1 MEGIID
7 ILIPILFVALPAIF
21 KAIADRLEKSGK
33 GDKAGKFKRIA
44 EAMSDDD
51 KRVLDEIE
59 TPVLDEILE
68 KRRLQVYGP
77 DEDPVEPMS
86 INPVP
91 VMIPKPAVTEIDVM
105 DYIDKPETEVKR
117 QIKHVPPKPKAR
129 KPVMLLEEEPKNK
142 GEKIDPKKLVIY
154 SEIMKPKF

>member
-7 ILIPILFVALPAIF
+7 ILIPILFIALPAIF
-21 KAIADRLEKSGK
+21 KAVGDRLEKSGK
-33 GDKAGKFKRIA
+33 TDKAGKFKRIA
-44 EAMSDDD
+44 EAMTDDD
-51 KRVLDEIE
+51 KSVLDEIE

-68 KRRLQVYGP
+68 KRRQQVYGP
-77 DEDPVEPMS
+77 DDDPVEPVP

-91 VMIPKPAVTEIDVM
+91 MTIPKPAVREIDIM
-105 DYIDKPETEVKR
+105 DYIDKPETVVKR
-117 QIKHVPPKPKAR
+117 QINRIPPKPTVR
-129 KPVMLLEEEPKNK
+129 KPMMLLEEEPKNK